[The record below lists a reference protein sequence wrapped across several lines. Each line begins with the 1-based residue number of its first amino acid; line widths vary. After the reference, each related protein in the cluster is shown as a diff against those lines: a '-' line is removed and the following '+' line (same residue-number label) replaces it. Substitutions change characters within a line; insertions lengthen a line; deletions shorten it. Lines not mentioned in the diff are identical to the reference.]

1 MTEIFLAEVIKLIN
15 EEIRAIVE
23 RIRQNLSP
31 KKIYLFGSFARG
43 DAGKYSD
50 YDFYVVMPDGSG
62 NPLELCQDAY
72 CSLIGLERKRG
83 ADIIV
88 GHESAFAERKSRPT
102 IEREVDREGILLYG

>member
-1 MTEIFLAEVIKLIN
+1 MIN
-15 EEIRAIVE
+15 EEIRAIAE
-23 RIRQNLSP
+23 RIRQKLSP

-43 DAGKYSD
+43 DARKYSD

-62 NPLELCQDAY
+62 NPIELCQNAY
-72 CSLIGLERKRG
+72 CSLIGLERQRG

-88 GHESAFAERKSRPT
+88 GHESAFAERKNRPT